1 MTKREFIAQ
10 LQKKLQGLP
19 KQEVEERIS
28 FYGEM
33 IEDRMEEG
41 MEEPQAVADVGTVE
55 EISAQIISEI
65 PLTKIAKE
73 RVKPKRRWET
83 WEIVLLALGSPI
95 WLSLVVAAFAVVLS
109 LYIVLWS
116 VVVALWSV
124 FVSLVACALFVTV
137 AGIILAIIGNR
148 LQGVAMIGAGIAC
161 MGSAIIMFIACK
173 AATKGVILL
182 TKMIAL
188 GVKKCFVKKE
198 SM

>member
-1 MTKREFIAQ
+1 VTKREFIAQ

-83 WEIVLLALGSPI
+83 WEIVLLAIGSPI
-95 WLSLVVAAFAVVLS
+95 WLSLVVAVFAVGAFN
-109 LYIVLWS
+109 LYSIVVCRRCA
-116 VVVALWSV
+116 VVCFRFTCCVCS
-124 FVSLVACALFVTV
+124 FCNCSRYHISDYRKQSSGRCY
-137 AGIILAIIGNR
+137 GRRRCR
-148 LQGVAMIGAGIAC
+148 LYGLCHNYVHCLQSGDERRYIAY
-161 MGSAIIMFIACK
+161 K
-173 AATKGVILL
+173 ND
-182 TKMIAL
+182 
-188 GVKKCFVKKE
+188 CFRY
-198 SM
+198 

>member
-28 FYGEM
+28 FYSEM
-33 IEDRMEEG
+33 IDDRIEEG

-137 AGIILAIIGNR
+137 AGIILAIIGNS
-148 LQGVAMIGAGIAC
+148 LQGVAMVGAGVAC

-198 SM
+198 SV